1 MFRSGSGIFAAAAG
15 VILSAALAAN
25 VAAQAATATITQNG
39 PVPDDPLMDL
49 ADRMTMRNQ
58 FVLTSQADVDLVRF
72 RQPHVISICVPHV
85 KPGNLADASHAVGV
99 IVSWDGDT
107 QTVAPGS
114 CFMLDARKLSV
125 RPAGP
130 LGGNITLSGNIR
142 VLR

>member
-1 MFRSGSGIFAAAAG
+1 MFRSESGIFAAAAG

-39 PVPDDPLMDL
+39 P
-49 ADRMTMRNQ
+49 
-58 FVLTSQADVDLVRF
+58 
-72 RQPHVISICVPHV
+72 
-85 KPGNLADASHAVGV
+85 VGV